1 MIKFFRKIRQ
11 NLLMEN
17 KTGKYF
23 KYALGEIVLVVI
35 GILIALQ
42 INNWNESRKK
52 DRTKQS
58 YYNQLITDID
68 KDSVVINRLIE
79 VTQKSI
85 DDYQKYMELFKKPD
99 LDINTIL
106 EGLYNVKR
114 TTENVMFNDNT
125 VATLISSGDINLMPI
140 EIRNGLLDM
149 KRRKDYGTEVE
160 KINSKGYVDIALNS
174 FQKGGWD
181 IESRLENQP
190 KYADYLKFFKAKQD
204 RVLILEGAFEYK
216 NFGDRSRI
224 EGLKRIQNEISI
236 LKKNIQ
242 SEIK

>member
-1 MIKFFRKIRQ
+1 MGK
-11 NLLMEN
+11 N

-23 KYALGEIVLVVI
+23 KYAIGEIVLVVI

-68 KDSVVINRLIE
+68 KDSIVINRLIE

-106 EGLYNVKR
+106 EGLYNIKR
-114 TTENVMFNDNT
+114 TTESVIFNDNT

-149 KRRKDYGTEVE
+149 KRRKDYGMEVE
-160 KINSKGYVDIALNS
+160 KINSKGYVDIAMNG

-190 KYADYLKFFKAKQD
+190 KYADYLKFLKNKQD
-204 RVLILEGAFEYK
+204 RVLILEGAFEFK